1 MTQYLIT
8 TFTDSTGQT
17 FTEATKAREN
27 QTFTVMEA
35 ESKEEAIK
43 KYNLYAKNRQD
54 SKPKTTYDFKRN
66 QYFFRD
72 KNGYAIII
80 DKDVVEDC
88 VNSVIGYEKW
98 QMDALYSD
106 VHLPVR
112 QVQFSEEC

>member
-43 KYNLYAKNRQD
+43 KYE
-54 SKPKTTYDFKRN
+54 SPKVK
-66 QYFFRD
+66 QQ
-72 KNGYAIII
+72 
-80 DKDVVEDC
+80 
-88 VNSVIGYEKW
+88 VITCNTPDW
-98 QMDALYSD
+98 A
-106 VHLPVR
+106 
-112 QVQFSEEC
+112 